1 MKLFDFACCKDF
13 LTEHVWFIVS
23 FSMYGVTAAAG
34 SFLFAG
40 PTGVG
45 KTELAKALAAELF
58 DNEHRNVGE
67 TCSSAGKG
75 DGNSLQYI
83 IATLPETDIAAEI

>member
-1 MKLFDFACCKDF
+1 MVSIHDICRCCF
-13 LTEHVWFIVS
+13 QLQLNQLPAEIS
-23 FSMYGVTAAAG
+23 GG

-58 DNEHRNVGE
+58 DNEHRCLAVEVAEGE
-67 TCSSAGKG
+67 RWYGYGYGLTKG
-75 DGNSLQYI
+75 
-83 IATLPETDIAAEI
+83 

>member
-1 MKLFDFACCKDF
+1 
-13 LTEHVWFIVS
+13 
-23 FSMYGVTAAAG
+23 MYGVTAAAG

-67 TCSSAGKG
+67 KCSSAGKAEG
-75 DGNSLQYI
+75 TSLQSMI
-83 IATLPETDIAAEI
+83 VTLPETNIARENRWLEHSFPFGAASWHLPC

>member
-1 MKLFDFACCKDF
+1 
-13 LTEHVWFIVS
+13 
-23 FSMYGVTAAAG
+23 MYGVTAAAG

-67 TCSSAGKG
+67 TCSSAGKAEG
-75 DGNSLQYI
+75 TSLQSM
-83 IATLPETDIAAEI
+83 IATLPETNTWK